1 MGPNIQDQ
9 TNTKGCLPQTLLSPF
24 INYSWKNFLELLLQK
39 NKKKKHHENEGKMFL
54 EFIAK
59 RNLNNFG
66 ISGQL
71 QQDIFENI
79 NYQEST
85 FAIEGK

>member
-1 MGPNIQDQ
+1 M
-9 TNTKGCLPQTLLSPF
+9 
-24 INYSWKNFLELLLQK
+24 
-39 NKKKKHHENEGKMFL
+39 HHENEGKMFL